1 MKTKFL
7 KFFAFIG
14 ILSFLSC
21 EAQKPFPLNVQRAA
35 RGNTGLRGRVP
46 DEAKDTPLKGN
57 DFVELSLVSPTQCR
71 IDSVF
76 VTLKNPDVRLRD
88 ESQSYPKILKANDVM
103 YVRVENIA
111 PMPSHWQNN
120 MRDTC
125 EGFVEIFSHRK
136 KHQIV
141 ITSFKQIIPK

>member
-7 KFFAFIG
+7 KFFAFAG
-14 ILSFLSC
+14 MLSLLSC
-21 EAQKPFPLNVQRAA
+21 EAQKPFTLNVQRAA

-57 DFVELSLVSPTQCR
+57 DFVELSLVSPTDCR

-76 VTLKNPDVRLRD
+76 VTLKSPDVCLRD
-88 ESQSYPKILKANDVM
+88 ASQTYPKTLKANDVM

-111 PMPSHWQNN
+111 AMPSHWQNN
-120 MRDTC
+120 MRDTS
-125 EGFVEIFSHRK
+125 EGFVEIFSHGK
-136 KHQIV
+136 KHQIA